1 MTRQRRLSDSNKKRT
16 EKRRMS
22 QTEGVIKG
30 KLLESVK
37 ARTQFKFPR
46 RLCIPIMT
54 LIPLISKDC

>member
-1 MTRQRRLSDSNKKRT
+1 
-16 EKRRMS
+16 MS

-54 LIPLISKDC
+54 LIPLISKDCWINDMFVGAIC